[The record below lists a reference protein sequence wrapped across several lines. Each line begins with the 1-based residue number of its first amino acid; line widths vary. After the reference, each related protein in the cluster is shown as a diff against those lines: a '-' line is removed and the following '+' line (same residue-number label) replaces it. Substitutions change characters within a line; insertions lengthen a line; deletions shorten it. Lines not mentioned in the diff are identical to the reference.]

1 MYWQRLICKSSAFI
15 LFCSATFRQKSFD
28 PVLRHLSEPVEL
40 NLWVFA
46 RNPSSKT
53 KKTWSMTKKHHQII
67 YIGNLFYIGKIYFSQ
82 ISTNYIWIDSTSNED
97 SEFEIFFEK
106 FSPPEALGLL
116 FWKTVFWGLGLLA
129 EKFFKIWLQIR
140 IQDCLVCGDSF
151 WSKFYASV
159 KFWKIHLHHQALI
172 LGMFELLN

>member
-40 NLWVFA
+40 NLRVFA

-67 YIGNLFYIGKIYFSQ
+67 YWKFILYRKNLFFPNIHKLYMNRFDIKRRFRIWNFFRKIF
-82 ISTNYIWIDSTSNED
+82 TPWGPRPG
-97 SEFEIFFEK
+97 F
-106 FSPPEALGLL
+106 L
-116 FWKTVFWGLGLLA
+116 KTVFWGLGLLA
-129 EKFFKIWLQIR
+129 EKIFKIWLQIR
-140 IQDCLVCGDSF
+140 IQDSLVCGDSF

-159 KFWKIHLHHQALI
+159 KFWKMHLHHQALI